1 MKIKHLERYFK
12 RYFIGIAMTAFIA
25 LLAGNAFGDAA
36 AGVNATRDFS
46 DGTNGAYANNYIVA
60 SPYWQVEDG
69 ASYTFVAVSHSSL
82 SGMASQI
89 GVVINAI
96 TSTGSAYDTAES
108 FTVTAGG
115 TQRVFIVPTN
125 HSTINSTNISTAVFL
140 SGTSDY
146 TYGHLRITPQTSH
159 PQLMTDAA
167 SLPHNGV
174 TGSGTGLSDRN
185 DGFRDSTMLSY
196 WGSVIVE
203 ANTTG
208 FAMEFIGDV
217 NDSQT
222 LSKDYLSTQPGGYM
236 GASGVNVN

>member
-36 AGVNATRDFS
+36 ATTNATRDFS
-46 DGTNGAYANNYIVA
+46 DGTDGAYANNYNVV

-69 ASYTFVAVSHSSL
+69 ASYTFIAVSHSSL

-89 GVVINAI
+89 GVQINAI
-96 TSTGSAYDTAES
+96 TSAKTAYNTAQS
-108 FTVTAGG
+108 FTINAGA

-125 HSTINSTNISTAVFL
+125 HATINTTTVSTGVFL
-140 SGTSDY
+140 SGTTDF
-146 TYGHLRITPQTSH
+146 TYGHVRINPAASH
-159 PQLMTDAA
+159 PQLMTNRAGEA
-167 SLPHNGV
+167 GV
-174 TGSGTGLSDRN
+174 FSNIG
-185 DGFRDSTMLSY
+185 DGFRDTTMLTY
-196 WGSVIVE
+196 WGSVIIE

-208 FAMEFIGDV
+208 FAMEFIGDM

-222 LSKDYLSTQPGGYM
+222 LGKYATQNSYM
-236 GASGVNVN
+236 ASGVNLQ

>member
-36 AGVNATRDFS
+36 AGKNATRDFS
-46 DGTNGAYANNYIVA
+46 DGNNGAYANNYMVV

-96 TSTGSAYDTAES
+96 TSTGSAYDTAER
-108 FTVTAGG
+108 FTVTAGT

-125 HSTINSTNISTAVFL
+125 HSTINSANISTAVFL
-140 SGTSDY
+140 SGTSDF
-146 TYGHLRITPQTSH
+146 TYGHLRITPQTTH
-159 PQLMTDAA
+159 PMLKV
-167 SLPHNGV
+167 G
-174 TGSGTGLSDRN
+174 GTVQKVNRG
-185 DGFRDSTMLSY
+185 DGFRDSTMLTY

-203 ANTTG
+203 AQTTG
-208 FAMEFIGDV
+208 FAMEFIGDM
-217 NDSQT
+217 NDSVS
-222 LSKDYLSTQPGGYM
+222 LGVMGHSSKPQATSNGSEIKYS
-236 GASGVNVN
+236 SGLNLQ